1 MEPMVEFKKVRK
13 EYGKKVAVQGLDLT
27 IRKGELFVLLG
38 PNGAGKTS
46 TLKML
51 CGLLRSTSGSIIVG
65 GDDAALTPEKVKQRI
80 SFVPDVPYV
89 YEKLTP
95 RELLRFTGK
104 LRDLPPETI
113 RSRGDE
119 LLNFFSLDHVRDV
132 LIEEFSHGMRQ
143 KAILASALLHKPELL
158 ILDEP
163 MVGLDPMSIK
173 SFKDFLKKQCL
184 EGMTILFSTHT
195 LSMAEE
201 LADRIAI
208 LHKGSLAASGS
219 LEDLKKQYGTREDL
233 ETMFLRLVE
242 NENFAS
248 EGLAN

>member
-1 MEPMVEFKKVRK
+1 METMIEFKNVRK
-13 EYGKKVAVQGLDLT
+13 EYGKKTAVHGLNLS

-51 CGLLRSTSGSIIVG
+51 CGLLRPTRGSITVG
-65 GDDAALTPEKVKQRI
+65 GIETSKNPSRAKALM

-89 YEKLTP
+89 YDKLTP

-104 LRDLPPETI
+104 LRDLSPEVIGLRTT
-113 RSRGDE
+113 E
-119 LLNFFSLDHVRDV
+119 LLKFFSLDSVRDV

-143 KAILASALLHKPELL
+143 KAILASAFLHKPELL

-173 SFKDFLKKQCL
+173 SLKDYLKKCCAQ
-184 EGMTILFSTHT
+184 GMTILFSTHT

-208 LHKGSLAASGS
+208 LHKGELAAVGS
-219 LEDLKKQYGTREDL
+219 LEELRKQYGTRENL
-233 ETMFLRLVE
+233 EAMFLRLVE
-242 NENFAS
+242 KEALIPGELES
-248 EGLAN
+248 